1 MNIKHYLDSTYLKTA
16 NQAGVSEKENN
27 QIVNDFVREAIEEKF
42 MLVMLRPDKIVD
54 AKKQLV
60 DAASKVLIGTVI
72 GFPEGTFSIDEKIN
86 EAKTAIENGVDELD
100 FVVNFEAFKLGD
112 IDLVKQEVLQGTK
125 LALAHRKKIKWII
138 EVAAL
143 NGSQIIQLTS
153 LIKNVVVANFTEKD
167 FDSVFVKSS
176 TGLYKTSN
184 GLPNGA
190 TVPSI
195 IAMLENA
202 FPLQVK
208 ASGGIKT
215 KEEAL
220 EMIQLGVKRIGT
232 SAAKSI
238 SDGEL
243 YSGNY

>member
-125 LALAHRKKIKWII
+125 LALAHRK
-138 EVAAL
+138 
-143 NGSQIIQLTS
+143 N
-153 LIKNVVVANFTEKD
+153 
-167 FDSVFVKSS
+167 
-176 TGLYKTSN
+176 
-184 GLPNGA
+184 
-190 TVPSI
+190 
-195 IAMLENA
+195 
-202 FPLQVK
+202 QV
-208 ASGGIKT
+208 
-215 KEEAL
+215 
-220 EMIQLGVKRIGT
+220 
-232 SAAKSI
+232 
-238 SDGEL
+238 D
-243 YSGNY
+243 Y

>member
-60 DAASKVLIGTVI
+60 AAASKVLIGTVI

>member
-16 NQAGVSEKENN
+16 EQLGVSEKENN
-27 QIVNDFVREAIEEKF
+27 QIVHDFVQEAIEEKF

-86 EAKTAIENGVDELD
+86 EAKIAIENGVDELD
-100 FVVNFEAFKLGD
+100 FVIDFEAFKLGK

-153 LIKNVVVANFTEKD
+153 LIKNVIVANFNEED

-176 TGLYKTSN
+176 TGFYKTLN

-190 TVPSI
+190 TFPSI

-215 KEEAL
+215 KKEVL
-220 EMIQLGVKRIGT
+220 QMIQLGVKRIGT
-232 SAAKSI
+232 SAAKFI
-238 SDGEL
+238 SDG
-243 YSGNY
+243 

>member
-1 MNIKHYLDSTYLKTA
+1 MNIKPYLDSTYLKTA
-16 NQAGVSEKENN
+16 EQAGVSEKDNLK
-27 QIVNDFVREAIEEKF
+27 IVQDVVQEAIVENFKLI
-42 MLVMLRPDKIVD
+42 MIRPDKVAF
-54 AKKQLV
+54 AKKLIEKAQ
-60 DAASKVLIGTVI
+60 SKVLIGTVI
-72 GFPEGTFSIDEKIN
+72 GFPEGTFSIEDKIN
-86 EAKTAIENGVDELD
+86 EANQAIKDGVDELD
-100 FVVNFEAFKLGD
+100 FVINFEAFKLGK

-143 NGSQIIQLTS
+143 NGSQIIQLIS

-176 TGLYKTSN
+176 TGFYKTSN

-190 TVPSI
+190 TFPSI

-220 EMIQLGVKRIGT
+220 QMIQLGVKRIGS

-238 SDGEL
+238 SDGIL